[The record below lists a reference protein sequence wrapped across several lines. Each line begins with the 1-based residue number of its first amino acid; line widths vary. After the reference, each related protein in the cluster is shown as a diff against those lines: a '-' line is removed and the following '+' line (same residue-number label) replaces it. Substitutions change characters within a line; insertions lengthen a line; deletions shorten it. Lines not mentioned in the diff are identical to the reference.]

1 VSAVADEEDDP
12 LWKRILTH
20 ELLWTAVA
28 ALVIL
33 AIAFA
38 LAT

>member
-1 VSAVADEEDDP
+1 MADEFDDEP
-12 LWKRILTH
+12 RWKRILTH
-20 ELLWTAVA
+20 ELVWTAVA
-28 ALVIL
+28 ALAIL